1 MNTIMT
7 PDSISSNSDTT
18 RNDVVTINDRTD
30 AETFLRRQTVES
42 DKMIGRGG
50 DSISSPGYNAD
61 PEGSAMLQQR
71 YAAAG
76 GGGSMADEYYYQQR
90 HQQQ

>member
-1 MNTIMT
+1 MSNL
-7 PDSISSNSDTT
+7 SIISKLLIQRLSLTG
-18 RNDVVTINDRTD
+18 TD

-61 PEGSAMLQQR
+61 PEGSAVLQQR